1 MCQYL
6 YPGTEFTCFTSTQ
19 VQIQVQILAG
29 RCSVEGTGVRIDRQV
44 LSLLALLLYGILH
57 LFDAVVETHII
68 LLVFL

>member
-19 VQIQVQILAG
+19 AQILAG
-29 RCSVEGTGVRIDRQV
+29 RCSVGGKGVRIARQV

-57 LFDAVVETHII
+57 LFDAFVENHII
-68 LLVFL
+68 LLVFLRLSE